1 MNHINLPASCSMM
14 TEDETSRLCGG
25 FELTSPMVAVGVAV
39 AAVGLIGLNLLN
51 WSNNNSSTNFIQD
64 SINAGNS
71 FIQGAV
77 DAGQDFLDSLMG
89 K

>member
-1 MNHINLPASCSMM
+1 MNNLKLPASCSMM
-14 TEDETSRLCGG
+14 TKDEASRLCGG
-25 FELTSPMVAVGVAV
+25 FELTASTVAVGVAV

-51 WSNNNSSTNFIQD
+51 WSNNNSTNFIQD

-71 FIQGAV
+71 FIHGAV
-77 DAGQDFLDSLMG
+77 HSGQNFLDSLMD

>member
-14 TEDETSRLCGG
+14 TKDETSRLCGG
-25 FELTSPMVAVGVAV
+25 FELTAPMVAVGVAV

-51 WSNNNSSTNFIQD
+51 WSNKNRSTNFIQD